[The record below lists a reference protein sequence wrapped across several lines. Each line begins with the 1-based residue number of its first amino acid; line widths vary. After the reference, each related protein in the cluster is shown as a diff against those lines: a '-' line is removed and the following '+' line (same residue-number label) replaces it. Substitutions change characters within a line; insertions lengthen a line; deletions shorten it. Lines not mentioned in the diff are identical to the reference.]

1 MSNVYINYV
10 STFLPNQPV
19 SNNEI
24 DDYIGA
30 IGGDVARVKNIVLG
44 RNRIKQRYYALT
56 KEGKI
61 THTNAE
67 MAAEAVNKLFQ
78 EGVDRNNIQMLSCA
92 TTTPDQLLPSHAS
105 MVHGRLKLPPLEIA
119 SFSGVCL
126 TSLQALKALFNAIKL
141 GEKNNGICT
150 ASELISPTFRAD
162 NYTIGMEYRKALES
176 NRYMEFEREFLRYML
191 SDGASASF
199 LEDKPREDGLSLHIE
214 WIENKSYANH
224 TSTVMYMGAQLRPDG
239 ELKGWKEFSGEELL
253 NNAIFALCQDFKT
266 LMSGMK
272 YWVDFIEEVIAKH
285 NIDTDTIDYVLPH
298 VSSMFIG
305 EELQKEMRKRN
316 VCLYDKWFV
325 NLPEVGNMGSASI
338 FVALEELTR
347 TQKLQKGNKILLLV
361 PESARFS
368 YGMALLS
375 VV

>member
-1 MSNVYINYV
+1 MSNVYINYM
-10 STFLPNQPV
+10 SSFLPNQPI
-19 SNNEI
+19 SNDEI

-44 RNRIKQRYYALT
+44 RNRIKQRYYALN

-61 THTNAE
+61 THSNVE
-67 MAAEAVNKLFQ
+67 MAIEAVNKLFQ

-316 VCLYDKWFV
+316 VCLYDKWFI

>member
-1 MSNVYINYV
+1 MSNVYINYL

-19 SNNEI
+19 SNDEI

-30 IGGDVARVKNIVLG
+30 IGGDVSRVKNIVLG

-61 THTNAE
+61 THNNVGMTI
-67 MAAEAVNKLFQ
+67 EAVNKLFE
-78 EGVDRNNIQMLSCA
+78 EGVDCHNVQMLSCA
-92 TTTPDQLLPSHAS
+92 TSTPDQFLPSHAS
-105 MVHGRLKLPPLEIA
+105 MVHGRLKIAPLELA

-126 TSLQALKALFNAIKL
+126 TSLQAFKTLFNAIKL

-150 ASELISPTFRAD
+150 ASELISPSFRAD
-162 NYTIGMEYRKALES
+162 NYTRGLEYRKTLEDH
-176 NRYMEFEREFLRYML
+176 RYMEFEREFLRYML
-191 SDGASASF
+191 SDGASAIF
-199 LEDKPREDGLSLHIE
+199 LEDTPRRDGHSLRIE
-214 WIENKSYANH
+214 WIEIKSYANH
-224 TSTVMYMGAQLRPDG
+224 TSTVMYMGAQLQPDG
-239 ELKGWKEFSGEELL
+239 ELKGWKEFSSEELL
-253 NNAIFALCQDFKT
+253 DNAILSLCQDFKT

-272 YWVDFIEEVIAKH
+272 YWVDFIEEVLAKH
-285 NIDTDTIDYVLPH
+285 NLDTRTIDYVLPH

-305 EELQKEMRKRN
+305 DELQKEMQKRRISLCDN
-316 VCLYDKWFV
+316 WFL
-325 NLPEVGNMGSASI
+325 NLSTVGNIGSASI

-347 TQKLQKGNKILLLV
+347 TKNLEKGNKILLLV
-361 PESARFS
+361 PESARFG

>member
-1 MSNVYINYV
+1 MSNVYINYL
-10 STFLPNQPV
+10 STFLPNQSV
-19 SNNEI
+19 SNDEI

-30 IGGDVARVKNIVLG
+30 IGGDVSRVKNIVLG

-61 THTNAE
+61 THNNVE
-67 MAAEAVNKLFQ
+67 LAAEAVNKLFE
-78 EGVDRNNIQMLSCA
+78 EGVDRNNVQMLTCA
-92 TTTPDQLLPSHAS
+92 TDVPDQLIPSHAS
-105 MVHGRLKLPPLEIA
+105 MLHGKLKLPPLELA

-150 ASELISPTFRAD
+150 ASELVSPTFRAD
-162 NYTIGMEYRKALES
+162 NYTRGMEYRKALEN

-191 SDGASASF
+191 SDGAAASF
-199 LEDKPREDGLSLHIE
+199 LENKPRENGMSLRIE
-214 WIENKSYANH
+214 WIEMKSYANC

-253 NNAIFALCQDFKT
+253 NNAIFAFCQDFKT

-285 NIDTDTIDYVLPH
+285 DIDTSTIDYVLPH

-305 EELQKEMRKRN
+305 DELQEEMKKRN
-316 VCLYDKWFV
+316 VCLYDNWFV
-325 NLPEVGNMGSASI
+325 NLPEIGNIGTAYI
-338 FVALEELTR
+338 YTALKELIKT
-347 TQKLQKGNKILLLV
+347 KDLQKGNKILLLV

-368 YGMALLS
+368 YGMALLT

>member
-1 MSNVYINYV
+1 MSNVYINYM
-10 STFLPNQPV
+10 SSFLPNQPI
-19 SNNEI
+19 SNDEI

-44 RNRIKQRYYALT
+44 RNRIKQRYYALN

-61 THTNAE
+61 THSNVE
-67 MAAEAVNKLFQ
+67 MAIEAVNKLFQ

-105 MVHGRLKLPPLEIA
+105 MMHGRLKLPPLEIA

-266 LMSGMK
+266 LMLGMK
-272 YWVDFIEEVIAKH
+272 YWVDFIEEVIVKH